1 MEPLLAAFVLALV
14 GYIFGSI
21 KVINQ
26 GTEGLVERFGQYR
39 RSLKPGLNVVIP
51 LIDTVLVEST
61 REQLLDIEPQSAI
74 TRDNVS
80 LTVDAVMYWKI
91 LDVQK
96 AYYAI
101 EDLEA
106 ALENLVITTLR
117 SEIGKMDLRETVSNR
132 NKINQALLHELDEAT
147 ETWGVKVI
155 RVEVQEIKISDA
167 LRDALEEERAAE
179 SRRKATISETE
190 GVVESIQR
198 LSRALQ
204 SQPHSQ
210 EVLKFL
216 VAQRYVESNLKL
228 GESNNSKIIFMDPG
242 QLTEAVNDLL
252 HPDDPAPPG
261 AGGASGN
268 GSIS

>member
-1 MEPLLAAFVLALV
+1 
-14 GYIFGSI
+14 
-21 KVINQ
+21 
-26 GTEGLVERFGQYR
+26 
-39 RSLKPGLNVVIP
+39 
-51 LIDTVLVEST
+51 
-61 REQLLDIEPQSAI
+61 
-74 TRDNVS
+74 
-80 LTVDAVMYWKI
+80 
-91 LDVQK
+91 
-96 AYYAI
+96 
-101 EDLEA
+101 
-106 ALENLVITTLR
+106 
-117 SEIGKMDLRETVSNR
+117 
-132 NKINQALLHELDEAT
+132 LDEAT

-252 HPDDPAPPG
+252 HPDDPPPPG
-261 AGGASGN
+261 SGGATGN
-268 GSIS
+268 GSNAP